1 LSGRPNAAR
10 SSSFAPSSRLRRSW
24 DNPRPPRLMNQL
36 SIDIADWNFVPLV
49 RLLDITDFFRP
60 RAI

>member
-1 LSGRPNAAR
+1 
-10 SSSFAPSSRLRRSW
+10 
-24 DNPRPPRLMNQL
+24 MNQL

-49 RLLDITDFFRP
+49 RWLAITDFFRP